1 MKDGGNVKKILVTGG
16 TVFVSKFVAKYF
28 AEQGNDVY
36 VLNRNSRTQVNGVS
50 LIEGDRHD
58 PDLSLKEYDFDAVLD
73 ITAYN
78 ADDIR
83 DLSGKLGSVGT
94 YVLIS
99 SSAVY
104 PEYEV
109 QPFAETSKRAVNKYW
124 GKYGMDKIE
133 AEDLL
138 LSLYP
143 DAYILRP
150 PYLYGPMN
158 NLYREAFVF
167 ECAEAGRPFYL
178 PRDGEMSLQFFHV
191 RDLCRMIDNI
201 MEKKPYDHIYNVGND
216 KIVTVREWVSA
227 CYHVLNKEP
236 EFINVYK
243 DVDQRRYFSFYD
255 YEYILDV
262 KRQSGVLSGLIDL
275 ETGLLESYNWYSDHR
290 EEVRKKPFFDFIDAE
305 LT

>member
-1 MKDGGNVKKILVTGG
+1 MKKILVTGG

-36 VLNRNSRTQVNGVS
+36 VLNRNSRAQVCGVS

-58 PDLSLKEYDFDAVLD
+58 PNLSLKEYDFDAVLD

-83 DLSGKLGSVGT
+83 DLMGKLGSVGT

-104 PEYEV
+104 PEYET
-109 QPFAETSKRAVNKYW
+109 QPFAETSKRAINKYW
-124 GKYGMDKIE
+124 GKYGTDKIE
-133 AEDLL
+133 AEDAL

-178 PRDGEMSLQFFHV
+178 PRDGEMRLQFFHV

-201 MEKKPYDHIYNVGND
+201 MEKKSSEHIFNVGND

-227 CYHVLNKEP
+227 CYRVLGKEP

-243 DVDQRRYFSFYD
+243 DIDQRQYFSFYD

-262 KRQSGVLSGLIDL
+262 RRQADVLTGLVDL
-275 ETGLLESYNWYSDHR
+275 ENGLRESYDWYKDHR
-290 EEVRKKPFFDFIDAE
+290 DEVRKKPFFDFIDAE
-305 LT
+305 SAL

>member
-1 MKDGGNVKKILVTGG
+1 MKKILVTGG

-36 VLNRNSRTQVNGVS
+36 VLNRNSRAQVCGVS

-58 PDLSLKEYDFDAVLD
+58 PNLSLKEYDFDAVLD

-83 DLSGKLGSVGT
+83 DLSDKLGSVGT

-104 PEYEV
+104 PEYET
-109 QPFAETSKRAVNKYW
+109 QPFAETSKRAINKYW
-124 GKYGMDKIE
+124 GKYGTDKIE
-133 AEDLL
+133 AEDAL

-178 PRDGEMSLQFFHV
+178 PRDGEMRLQFFHV

-201 MEKKPYDHIYNVGND
+201 MEKKPSEHIYNVGNN

-227 CYHVLNKEP
+227 CYRVLGKEP

-243 DVDQRRYFSFYD
+243 DIDQRQYFSFYD

-262 KRQSGVLSGLIDL
+262 RRQADVLTGLVDL
-275 ETGLLESYNWYSDHR
+275 ETGLRESYDWYKDHR
-290 EEVRKKPFFDFIDAE
+290 DEVRKKPFFDFIDAE
-305 LT
+305 SAL

>member
-1 MKDGGNVKKILVTGG
+1 MKKILVTGG

-36 VLNRNSRTQVNGVS
+36 VLNRNSRAQVCGVS

-58 PDLSLKEYDFDAVLD
+58 PNLSLKEYDFDAVLD

-83 DLSGKLGSVGT
+83 DLSDKLGSVGT
-94 YVLIS
+94 NVLIS

-104 PEYEV
+104 PEYET
-109 QPFAETSKRAVNKYW
+109 QPFAETSKRAINKYW
-124 GKYGMDKIE
+124 GKYGTDKIE
-133 AEDLL
+133 AEDAL

-178 PRDGEMSLQFFHV
+178 PRDGEMRLQFFHV

-201 MEKKPYDHIYNVGND
+201 MEKKPSEHIYNVGND

-227 CYHVLNKEP
+227 CYRVLGKEP

-243 DVDQRRYFSFYD
+243 DIDQRQYFSFYD

-262 KRQSGVLSGLIDL
+262 KRQADVLTGLVDL
-275 ETGLLESYNWYSDHR
+275 ETGLRESYDWYKDHR
-290 EEVRKKPFFDFIDAE
+290 DEVRKKPFFDFIDAE
-305 LT
+305 SAL

>member
-1 MKDGGNVKKILVTGG
+1 MRKILVTGG

-36 VLNRNSRTQVNGVS
+36 VLNRNSRAQVCGVS

-58 PDLSLKEYDFDAVLD
+58 PNLSLKEYDFDAVLD

-83 DLSGKLGSVGT
+83 DLSDKLGSVGT

-104 PEYEV
+104 PEYET
-109 QPFAETSKRAVNKYW
+109 QPFAETSKRAINKYW
-124 GKYGMDKIE
+124 GKYGTDKIE
-133 AEDLL
+133 AEDAL

-178 PRDGEMSLQFFHV
+178 PRDGEMRLQFFHV

-201 MEKKPYDHIYNVGND
+201 MEKKLSEHIYNVGND

-227 CYHVLNKEP
+227 CYRVLGKEP

-243 DVDQRRYFSFYD
+243 DIDQRQYFSFYD

-262 KRQSGVLSGLIDL
+262 RRQADVLTGLVDL
-275 ETGLLESYNWYSDHR
+275 ENGLRESYDWYKDHR
-290 EEVRKKPFFDFIDAE
+290 DEVRKKPFFDFIDAE
-305 LT
+305 SAL

>member
-1 MKDGGNVKKILVTGG
+1 MKKILVTGG

-36 VLNRNSRTQVNGVS
+36 VLNRNSRAQVCGVS

-58 PDLSLKEYDFDAVLD
+58 PNLSLKEYDFDAVLD

-83 DLSGKLGSVGT
+83 DLSDKLGSVGT

-104 PEYEV
+104 PEYET
-109 QPFAETSKRAVNKYW
+109 QPFAETSKRAINKYW
-124 GKYGMDKIE
+124 GKYGTDKIE
-133 AEDLL
+133 AEDAL

-178 PRDGEMSLQFFHV
+178 PRDGEMRLQFFHV

-201 MEKKPYDHIYNVGND
+201 MEKKLSEHIYNVGND

-227 CYHVLNKEP
+227 CYRVLGKEP

-243 DVDQRRYFSFYD
+243 DIDQRQYFSFYD

-262 KRQSGVLSGLIDL
+262 RRQADVLTGLVDL
-275 ETGLLESYNWYSDHR
+275 ENGLRESYDWYKDHR
-290 EEVRKKPFFDFIDAE
+290 DEVRKKPFFDFIDAE
-305 LT
+305 SAL

>member
-1 MKDGGNVKKILVTGG
+1 MKKILVTGG

-36 VLNRNSRTQVNGVS
+36 VLNRNSRAQVCGVS

-58 PDLSLKEYDFDAVLD
+58 PNLSLKEYDFDAVLD

-83 DLSGKLGSVGT
+83 DLSDKLGSVGT

-104 PEYEV
+104 PEYET
-109 QPFAETSKRAVNKYW
+109 QPFAETSKRAINKYW
-124 GKYGMDKIE
+124 GKYGTDKIE
-133 AEDLL
+133 AEDAL

-178 PRDGEMSLQFFHV
+178 PRDGEMRLQFFHV

-201 MEKKPYDHIYNVGND
+201 MEKKPSEHIYNVGND

-227 CYHVLNKEP
+227 CYRVLGKEP

-243 DVDQRRYFSFYD
+243 DIDQRQYFSFYD

-262 KRQSGVLSGLIDL
+262 KRQADVLTGLVDL
-275 ETGLLESYNWYSDHR
+275 ETGLRESYDWYKDHR
-290 EEVRKKPFFDFIDAE
+290 DEVRKKPFFDFIDAE
-305 LT
+305 SAL

>member
-1 MKDGGNVKKILVTGG
+1 MKKILVTGG

-28 AEQGNDVY
+28 AEQGHDVY
-36 VLNRNSRTQVNGVS
+36 VLNRNTREQVSGVS
-50 LIEGDRHD
+50 VLEGDRHD
-58 PDLSLKEYDFDAVLD
+58 PNLTLRERDFDAVLD

-83 DLSGKLGSVGT
+83 DLAAKLGSVGT

-104 PEYEV
+104 PEYEP
-109 QPFAETSKRAVNKYW
+109 QPFSETSKRAVNKHW
-124 GKYGMDKIE
+124 GKYGTDKIE
-133 AEDLL
+133 AEDALFEL
-138 LSLYP
+138 CP

-167 ECAEAGRPFYL
+167 DCAEAGRSFYL
-178 PRDGEMSLQFFHV
+178 PRDGEMKLQFFHV
-191 RDLCRMIDNI
+191 RDLCRMIGIILDQ
-201 MEKKPYDHIYNVGND
+201 KPSEHIYNVGND
-216 KIVTVREWVSA
+216 SAVTVREWVEA
-227 CYHVLNKEP
+227 CYRVLGREP

-243 DVDQRRYFSFYD
+243 DIDQRQYFSFYD

-262 KRQSGVLSGLIDL
+262 GRQAKILSGLTDL
-275 ETGLLESYNWYSDHR
+275 ETGLRESYDWYREHR
-290 EEVRKKPFFDFIDAE
+290 DEVRRKPLIDFIDSE
-305 LT
+305 LKL

>member
-1 MKDGGNVKKILVTGG
+1 MKKILVTGG

-36 VLNRNSRTQVNGVS
+36 VLNRNSRAQVCGVS

-58 PDLSLKEYDFDAVLD
+58 PNLSLKEYDFDAVLD

-83 DLSGKLGSVGT
+83 DLSDKLGSVGT

-104 PEYEV
+104 PEYET
-109 QPFAETSKRAVNKYW
+109 QPFAETSKRAINKYW
-124 GKYGMDKIE
+124 GKYGTDKIE
-133 AEDLL
+133 AEDAL

-178 PRDGEMSLQFFHV
+178 PRDGEMRLQFFHV

-201 MEKKPYDHIYNVGND
+201 MEKKPSEHIYNVGND

-227 CYHVLNKEP
+227 CYRVLGKEP

-243 DVDQRRYFSFYD
+243 DIDQRQYFSFYD

-262 KRQSGVLSGLIDL
+262 KRQADVLTGLVDL
-275 ETGLLESYNWYSDHR
+275 ETGLCESYDWYKDHR
-290 EEVRKKPFFDFIDAE
+290 DEVRKKPFFDFIDAE
-305 LT
+305 SAL

>member
-1 MKDGGNVKKILVTGG
+1 MKKILVTGG

-36 VLNRNSRTQVNGVS
+36 VLNRNSRAQVCGVS

-58 PDLSLKEYDFDAVLD
+58 PNLSLKEYDFDSVLD

-83 DLSGKLGSVGT
+83 DLMGKLGSVGT

-104 PEYEV
+104 PEYET
-109 QPFAETSKRAVNKYW
+109 QPFAETSKRAINKYW
-124 GKYGMDKIE
+124 GKYGTDKIE
-133 AEDLL
+133 AEDAL

-178 PRDGEMSLQFFHV
+178 PRDGEMRLQFFHV

-201 MEKKPYDHIYNVGND
+201 MEKKPSEHIYNVGND

-227 CYHVLNKEP
+227 CYRVLGKEP

-243 DVDQRRYFSFYD
+243 DIDQRQYFSFYD

-262 KRQSGVLSGLIDL
+262 KRQADVLTGLVDL
-275 ETGLLESYNWYSDHR
+275 ETGLRESYDWYKDHR
-290 EEVRKKPFFDFIDAE
+290 DEVRKKPFFDFIDAE
-305 LT
+305 SAL

>member
-1 MKDGGNVKKILVTGG
+1 MKKILVTGG

-36 VLNRNSRTQVNGVS
+36 VLNRNSRAQVCGVS

-58 PDLSLKEYDFDAVLD
+58 PNLSLKEYDFDAVLD

-83 DLSGKLGSVGT
+83 DLMGKLGSVGT

-104 PEYEV
+104 PEYET
-109 QPFAETSKRAVNKYW
+109 QPFAETSKRAINKYW
-124 GKYGMDKIE
+124 GKYGTDKIE
-133 AEDLL
+133 AEDAL

-178 PRDGEMSLQFFHV
+178 PRDGEMRLQFFHV

-201 MEKKPYDHIYNVGND
+201 MEKKPSEHIYNVGND

-227 CYHVLNKEP
+227 CYRVLGKEP

-243 DVDQRRYFSFYD
+243 DIDQRQYFSFYD

-262 KRQSGVLSGLIDL
+262 KRQADVLTGLVDL
-275 ETGLLESYNWYSDHR
+275 ETGLCESYDWYKDHR
-290 EEVRKKPFFDFIDAE
+290 DEVRKKPFFDFIDAE
-305 LT
+305 SAL

>member
-1 MKDGGNVKKILVTGG
+1 MKKILVTGG

-36 VLNRNSRTQVNGVS
+36 VLNRNSRAQVCGVS

-58 PDLSLKEYDFDAVLD
+58 PNLSLKEYDFDAVLD

-83 DLSGKLGSVGT
+83 DLSDKLGSVGT

-104 PEYEV
+104 PEYET

-124 GKYGMDKIE
+124 GKYGTDKIE
-133 AEDLL
+133 AEDAL

-143 DAYILRP
+143 DGYILRP

-178 PRDGEMSLQFFHV
+178 PRDGEMRLQFFHV

-201 MEKKPYDHIYNVGND
+201 MEKKPSEHIFNVGND

-227 CYHVLNKEP
+227 CYRVLGKEP

-243 DVDQRRYFSFYD
+243 DIDQRQYFSFYD

-262 KRQSGVLSGLIDL
+262 RRQAGVLTGLVDL
-275 ETGLLESYNWYSDHR
+275 ETGLRESYDWYKDHR
-290 EEVRKKPFFDFIDAE
+290 DEVRKKPFIDFIDAE
-305 LT
+305 SML

>member
-1 MKDGGNVKKILVTGG
+1 MKKILVTGG

-36 VLNRNSRTQVNGVS
+36 VLNRNSRAQVCGVS

-58 PDLSLKEYDFDAVLD
+58 PNLSLKEYDFDAVLD

-83 DLSGKLGSVGT
+83 DLMGKLGSVGT

-104 PEYEV
+104 PEYET
-109 QPFAETSKRAVNKYW
+109 QPFAETSKRAINKYW
-124 GKYGMDKIE
+124 GKYGTDKIE
-133 AEDLL
+133 AEDAL
-138 LSLYP
+138 LSLYQ

-178 PRDGEMSLQFFHV
+178 PRDGEMRLQFFHV

-201 MEKKPYDHIYNVGND
+201 MEKKPSEHIYNVGND
-216 KIVTVREWVSA
+216 KIVTVRECVSA
-227 CYHVLNKEP
+227 CYRVLGKEP

-243 DVDQRRYFSFYD
+243 DIDQRQYFSFYD

-262 KRQSGVLSGLIDL
+262 RRQADVLTGLVDL
-275 ETGLLESYNWYSDHR
+275 ETGLRESYDWYKDHR
-290 EEVRKKPFFDFIDAE
+290 DEVRKKPFFDFIDAE
-305 LT
+305 SAL

>member
-1 MKDGGNVKKILVTGG
+1 MKKILVTGG

-36 VLNRNSRTQVNGVS
+36 VLNRNSRAQVCGVS

-58 PDLSLKEYDFDAVLD
+58 PNLSLKEYDFDAVLD

-83 DLSGKLGSVGT
+83 DLSDKLGSVGT

-104 PEYEV
+104 PEYET
-109 QPFAETSKRAVNKYW
+109 QPFAETSKRAINKYW
-124 GKYGMDKIE
+124 GKYGTDKIE
-133 AEDLL
+133 AEDAL

-178 PRDGEMSLQFFHV
+178 PRDGEMRLQFFHV

-201 MEKKPYDHIYNVGND
+201 MEKKTSEHIYNVGND

-227 CYHVLNKEP
+227 CYRVLGKEP

-243 DVDQRRYFSFYD
+243 DIDQRQYFSFYD

-262 KRQSGVLSGLIDL
+262 KRQADVLTGLVDL
-275 ETGLLESYNWYSDHR
+275 ETGLCESYDWYKDHR
-290 EEVRKKPFFDFIDAE
+290 DEVRKKPFFDFIDAE
-305 LT
+305 SAL

>member
-1 MKDGGNVKKILVTGG
+1 MKKILVTGG

-36 VLNRNSRTQVNGVS
+36 VLNRNSRAQVCGVS

-58 PDLSLKEYDFDAVLD
+58 PNLSLKEYDFDSVLD

-83 DLSGKLGSVGT
+83 DLMGKLGSVGT

-104 PEYEV
+104 PEYET
-109 QPFAETSKRAVNKYW
+109 QPFAETSKRAINKYW
-124 GKYGMDKIE
+124 GKYGTDKIE
-133 AEDLL
+133 AEDAL

-178 PRDGEMSLQFFHV
+178 PRDGEMRLQFFHV

-201 MEKKPYDHIYNVGND
+201 MEKKPSEHIFNVGND

-227 CYHVLNKEP
+227 CYRVLGKEP

-243 DVDQRRYFSFYD
+243 DIDQRQYFSFY
-255 YEYILDV
+255 
-262 KRQSGVLSGLIDL
+262 G
-275 ETGLLESYNWYSDHR
+275 
-290 EEVRKKPFFDFIDAE
+290 
-305 LT
+305 